1 MELRMTKCRRQLAT
15 LWISGAGVLFFVV
28 IFQTIMGHY
37 GSKAEEA
44 WGWLLPTIMPTLLLI
59 VGVLMAGAVGQM
71 TKEQSVDSFA
81 FRVAYSISAF
91 YLVTVALTIFYQPL
105 TTMPPV
111 ELMKKSNLWLGPLQG
126 LVSAAIG
133 VFFVKGK
140 SEGEK

>member
-1 MELRMTKCRRQLAT
+1 MALKMTKCRRQLAT

-28 IFQTIMGHY
+28 LFQTLMGHY

-44 WGWLLPTIMPTLLLI
+44 WGWLLPTIMPTSLLI
-59 VGVLMAGAVGQM
+59 VGVLMASAAGSAPQ
-71 TKEQSVDSFA
+71 EQTVDAFA
-81 FRVAYSISAF
+81 FRVAFSISAF
-91 YLVTVALTIFYQPL
+91 YLVVVALTIFYQPL
-105 TTMPPV
+105 TAMPPL

-140 SEGEK
+140 SD